1 MACLQADMQKN
12 NAENVRKKADELSVV
27 YYKDL
32 VREKNKEILTLQKR
46 IKRLSATRNSGR
58 G

>member
-1 MACLQADMQKN
+1 MEVDGDQN
-12 NAENVRKKADELSVV
+12 NAENVRKKADELSVI

>member
-1 MACLQADMQKN
+1 MQKN
-12 NAENVRKKADELSVV
+12 NAKYVRKKADEFSVIN
-27 YYKDL
+27 YKDL